1 MSDDRPDDT
10 FAALFEQSDTKKSR
24 APRVGE
30 RVSGKVLLIGRDA
43 VFVEVEGK
51 REAFLDLV
59 EMRNP
64 DGTLPVKV
72 GDVVTAQVVSTND
85 GIRLRR
91 LFAPP
96 PPAEPRTSGP
106 RAPASRAE
114 GNASAA
120 PATGAPAPAP
130 EPTFVVGSVVR
141 GKVER
146 IETYGVFVQIDGT
159 RGRGGRGLVPNVE
172 LGVPRG
178 TDLHKTF
185 PVGTP
190 MVAVVLETGDRKLRL
205 SVKAAKDAEE
215 RADFE
220 ESKSKAAVPKTLGTF
235 GDLLKNRR

>member
-10 FAALFEQSDTKKSR
+10 FAALFEQSDTKKAR

-72 GDVVTAQVVSTND
+72 GDVVTAQVVSTSD
-85 GIRLRR
+85 GQIRLRR

-96 PPAEPRTSGP
+96 PPAAEPRAARATSSGT
-106 RAPASRAE
+106 E
-114 GNASAA
+114 GKGSAA
-120 PATGAPAPAP
+120 SATGAPAPAP

-220 ESKSKAAVPKTLGTF
+220 ESKSKAAVPKTLGTL